1 MTSSRRAHVMMTAD
15 TVGGVWVYATTL
27 ARELCRR
34 GFEITLVMLGPD
46 PSREQMSGLRRVRGL
61 TVEHTQLAL
70 EWMDP
75 EGRHFARALDQLSAI
90 AKRVKPDVI
99 HLNGYREATG
109 AYAAPVLVV
118 AHSCVQSWW
127 RACRGEAPSEPRW
140 RPYMDNVAAGL
151 EAAERWVAPTATFR
165 DTIERLY
172 APSNPGQVIWNGID
186 IRPSTAPKQPFILA
200 AGRLWDEAKNV
211 TLLEQIAARVPWPIR
226 VAGPSGAHAQTR
238 TDTTGVAALGPL
250 PHHGLL
256 DVMARASV
264 LVAPAV
270 YEPFGLTVLEAAASG
285 CALVL
290 SDIPSFRELWDG
302 AALFVDPRDPIA
314 LQGVLTHL
322 TRNEPLRAELQR
334 RAKRRA
340 RRYSLRAMTDAYVD
354 AYQDLMR
361 SASRSRRHGLVE
373 AHP

>member
-1 MTSSRRAHVMMTAD
+1 MTKPQRARVMMTAD
-15 TVGGVWVYATTL
+15 AVGGVWVYATKL

-34 GFEITLVMLGPD
+34 GFEITLVTLGPE
-46 PSREQMSGLRRVRGL
+46 PNREQMSALRRVHGL
-61 TVEHTQLAL
+61 TVARTQLAP

-75 EGRHFARALDQLSAI
+75 EGRHFSRALDQLSAT
-90 AKRVKPDVI
+90 AQRVKPDVV

-127 RACRGEAPSEPRW
+127 WACRGEAPSELRW

-172 APSNPGQVIWNGID
+172 APSSPGQVIWNGID
-186 IRPSTAPKQPFILA
+186 IRPSGAPKQPFILA

-211 TLLEQIAARVPWPIR
+211 TLLEHIAARVPWPIR
-226 VAGPSGAHAQTR
+226 VAGPSGAHAPS
-238 TDTTGVAALGPL
+238 DADATGVVALGLL
-250 PHHGLL
+250 PHHDLL

-302 AALFVDPRDPIA
+302 AALFVDPRDPVA

-340 RRYSLRAMTDAYVD
+340 RRYSLRAMADAYVEL
-354 AYQDLMR
+354 YQELTR
-361 SASRSRRHGLVE
+361 ASPPRSRYQRVE
-373 AHP
+373 ARP